1 MKKERSHVLSRI
13 SAKGQITLPRKVR
26 QALNVK
32 PGDRLV
38 FLVENTTVLL
48 QPLASGSARALAGS
62 LRDYARAPGT
72 GSARSVAKKGVARAA
87 AQEG

>member
-1 MKKERSHVLSRI
+1 MILSRI

-38 FLVENTTVLL
+38 FLVENRTVVL
-48 QPLASGSARALAGS
+48 QPLASGSAGTLAGS
-62 LRDYARAPGT
+62 LRDYARAAPT
-72 GSARSVAKKGVARAA
+72 ESARSVAKKRVARAA

>member
-1 MKKERSHVLSRI
+1 MILSRI

-38 FLVENTTVLL
+38 FLVENKTVLL
-48 QPLASGSARALAGS
+48 QPLVSGSARALAGS
-62 LRDYARAPGT
+62 LHDYARAPGT
-72 GSARSVAKKGVARAA
+72 KSARSVAKKGVARAA